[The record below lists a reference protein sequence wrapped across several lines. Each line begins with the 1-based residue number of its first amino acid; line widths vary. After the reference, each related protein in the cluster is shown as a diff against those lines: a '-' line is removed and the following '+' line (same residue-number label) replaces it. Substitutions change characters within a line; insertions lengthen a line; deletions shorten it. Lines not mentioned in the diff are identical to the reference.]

1 MEELD
6 LDLDIPSYSQS
17 EGSFWKRRWKI
28 VVPILLSLAGLVGIM
43 AWGMVNSQDP
53 ITSQSGITRPGKQ
66 APDFTPEAFSGGPIT
81 LSDYRGSPVIV
92 NFWASWCGPCR
103 LEAAV
108 LEQGWQRFK
117 EQGVVFLGVDT
128 REPEVDAKGFI
139 DDFGITYP
147 NGMDR
152 TGVVAIGYGVG
163 GIPVTF
169 FVDKE
174 GVVARRFV
182 GAIRES
188 QLIVWIEE
196 LLAGTTPS
204 GDVEGENLADYREL
218 DNQ

>member
-6 LDLDIPSYSQS
+6 FDLDFPTYPQA
-17 EGSFWKRRWKI
+17 EGSFWKRRWKV

-43 AWGMVNSQDP
+43 AWGMINSQDP
-53 ITSQSGITRPGKQ
+53 VTSQSGITRPGKQ
-66 APDFTPEAFSGGPIT
+66 APDFTLEAFSGEPIS

-103 LEAAV
+103 LEAPV
-108 LEQGWQRFK
+108 LEQAWQRFK
-117 EQGVVFLGVDT
+117 DQGVVFLGVDT
-128 REPEVDAKGFI
+128 REPVVDAQGFI
-139 DDFGITYP
+139 EDFGITYP

-152 TGVVAIGYGVG
+152 TGFVAIEYGVG

-182 GAIRES
+182 GAIRET

-196 LLAGTTPS
+196 LMAGAAPS
-204 GDVEGENLADYREL
+204 GDVEGENLGQYFEL